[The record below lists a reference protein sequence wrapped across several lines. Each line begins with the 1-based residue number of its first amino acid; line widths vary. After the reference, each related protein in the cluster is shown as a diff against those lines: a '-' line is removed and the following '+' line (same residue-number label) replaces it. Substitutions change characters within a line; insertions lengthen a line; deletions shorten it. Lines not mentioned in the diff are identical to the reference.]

1 MKKRKKFKRKIL
13 TYTLTLCFTALII
26 GIIYFGYTLF
36 FNKEPQK
43 SFLETI
49 ETTAYVDIDKY
60 AIYGIHMNMEGTF
73 TLPEEVEEVSLK
85 LTNGTDNININ
96 WELTEEKNNTYSF
109 ITSEYINEGIVLEN
123 LPKGEYYLVIETIN
137 HDEENNEIK
146 KYY

>member
-1 MKKRKKFKRKIL
+1 MKKRKKLKRKIL

-36 FNKEPQK
+36 FNNEPQK

-96 WELTEEKNNTYSF
+96 WELTEEENNTY
-109 ITSEYINEGIVLEN
+109 
-123 LPKGEYYLVIETIN
+123 
-137 HDEENNEIK
+137 
-146 KYY
+146 